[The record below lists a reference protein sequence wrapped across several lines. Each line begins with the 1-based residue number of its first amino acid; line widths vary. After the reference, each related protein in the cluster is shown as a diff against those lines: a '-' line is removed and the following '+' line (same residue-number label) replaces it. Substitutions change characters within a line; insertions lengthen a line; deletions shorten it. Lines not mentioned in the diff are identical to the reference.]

1 MTTTPADPWVRLDRP
16 ASGSGFSALRV
27 DASHPRDFFWAV
39 DPAGNCTLL
48 LQHGAGSETP
58 RLPRLKGV
66 LVSSMPTP
74 SPSVRVLAFKLLDPA
89 HRDVF
94 HRLCLD
100 VIEATRAADTEQA
113 AVDQAVARTWRWHH
127 LLRGGS
133 ANLLSAE
140 EQQGLIG
147 ELLALGTLVRH
158 GLPAGP
164 VLTAWRGPLSGAT
177 DFDFG
182 QSAIEVKTL
191 RGASAMSAQIS
202 NERQLDSGGHQHLFL
217 VTVRLDRAAVPA
229 DDGSTVTELV
239 ERTRNLVA
247 LADESALSQFDDLI
261 QATGFRWEDDYAE
274 FRWLDLGLDAFR
286 VSDDFPRI
294 EFRELRPWVSEVGYA
309 IGLQGCQPYRL
320 ETAVMVATIK
330 GADDDAER

>member
-1 MTTTPADPWVRLDRP
+1 MTTSSGDPWVSLETP
-16 ASGSGFSALRV
+16 PNSANLSARRV
-27 DASHPRDFFWAV
+27 DAGHPWDFFWATDSTESCLLV
-39 DPAGNCTLL
+39 LRHSPAATL
-48 LQHGAGSETP
+48 P
-58 RLPRLKGV
+58 KLPRVKGFDIARIADHAGTRQ
-66 LVSSMPTP
+66 L
-74 SPSVRVLAFKLLDPA
+74 LAFKLTDPS

-100 VIEATRAADTEQA
+100 IVESTRASETEQA

-147 ELLALGTLVRH
+147 ELLTLGTLV
-158 GLPAGP
+158 GLGMPVGA
-164 VLTAWRGPLSGAT
+164 VLTAWRGPLNGAI

-191 RGASAMSAQIS
+191 RGASATFVQIS
-202 NERQLDSGGHQHLFL
+202 NERQLDSGGHRHLFL
-217 VTVRLDRAAVPA
+217 VTVRLDRASVPT
-229 DDGSTVTELV
+229 DDGFTVTELV
-239 ERTRNLVA
+239 ERTHDLVA
-247 LADESALSQFDDLI
+247 SADGSTLSQFDDLI

-320 ETAVMVATIK
+320 ETAAMVATIK

>member
-1 MTTTPADPWVRLDRP
+1 MTTAPADPWVRLDRP

-27 DASHPRDFFWAV
+27 DATHPRDFFWAV
-39 DPAGNCTLL
+39 DSAGACTLL

-74 SPSVRVLAFKLLDPA
+74 SPSVRLLAFRLLDPS

-100 VIEATRAADTEQA
+100 VVESTRASETERA

-133 ANLLSAE
+133 ASLLSAE

-147 ELLALGTLVRH
+147 ELLTLGMLIEH
-158 GLPAGP
+158 GLPADA
-164 VLTAWRGPLSGAT
+164 VLTAWCGPLNGSL

-191 RGASAMSAQIS
+191 RGASATSVQIS
-202 NERQLDSGGHQHLFL
+202 NEHQLDSSGHRHLFL
-217 VTVRLDRAAVPA
+217 VTARLDRASAPA
-229 DDGSTVTELV
+229 DDGFTVTELV
-239 ERTRNLVA
+239 ERTRDLVA
-247 LADESALSQFDDLI
+247 LADGSALSQFDDLI
-261 QATGFRWEDDYAE
+261 QATGFRWDDDYAE
-274 FRWLDLGLDAFR
+274 FRWLDLGLDAFQ

-309 IGLQGCQPYRL
+309 IGFQGCQSYRL
-320 ETAVMVATIK
+320 EAAAMVATIK
-330 GADDDAER
+330 GADVDAER